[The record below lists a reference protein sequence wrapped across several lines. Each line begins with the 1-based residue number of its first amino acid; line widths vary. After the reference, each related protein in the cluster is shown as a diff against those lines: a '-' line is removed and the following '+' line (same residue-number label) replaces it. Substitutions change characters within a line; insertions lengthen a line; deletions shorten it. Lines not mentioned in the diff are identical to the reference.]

1 MIVVWRV
8 VDSCNL
14 ACPFCAFDKRLSF
27 PRKAADPQEVL
38 RFAQVLAAYGKQTG
52 DPVLL
57 SWLGGEPLRWNPI
70 EELTDAVRKLGVAVS
85 ATTNGSS
92 LGSSGLRRHLCAAY
106 QELTISI
113 DGFADFHDRM
123 RGWPGAFEKLRFWVS
138 ALAGEAQRSG
148 SALRLKANVVLMHQN
163 LADFAALCL
172 EIADWG
178 IREITFNQLGGR
190 DRPEFYPEHRLT
202 RADVDALE
210 LMLPKLRRDLLV
222 RGVRLVGG
230 AEYLIRIRASALN
243 ECIRVDDCGPG
254 ESFLFI
260 DEAGRISPCS
270 FTSLDY
276 GIDIR
281 SLKSAADLMAL
292 PARFQALR
300 VAKRSSSCDDCMSTQ
315 VCGKFERNGPA
326 VSARTMRGLHAPLSA

>member
-14 ACPFCAFDKRLSF
+14 ACPFCAYDKRLSF
-27 PRKAADPQEVL
+27 PRKAADPQEIL
-38 RFAQVLAAYGKQTG
+38 RFAQVLAEYGQQSG

-57 SWLGGEPLRWNPI
+57 SWLGGEPLLWPPL
-70 EELTDAVRKLGVAVS
+70 EKLTDAVRELGIAVS

-113 DGFADFHDRM
+113 DGFSDFHDRM

-148 SALRLKANVVLMHQN
+148 STLKLKANVVLMHQN
-163 LADFAALCL
+163 MADFEALCL

-230 AEYLIRIRASALN
+230 SEYLIRIRASALN

-254 ESFLFI
+254 AGFLFI
-260 DEAGRISPCS
+260 EEAGRVSPCS
-270 FTSLDY
+270 FTSEDY
-276 GIDIR
+276 GVDVR
-281 SLKSAADLMAL
+281 SIATAADLIAL
-292 PARFQALR
+292 PARFRALR
-300 VAKRSSSCDDCMSTQ
+300 AARPSFACDDCMSTQ
-315 VCGKFERNGPA
+315 VCGKFERNGQPGPGPA
-326 VSARTMRGLHAPLSA
+326 MRSLHAPLSA